1 MRGYGN
7 GGSADLGIC
16 ANPFGSEEIFLD
28 RYFGGWL
35 ESRDSRE
42 SSIALASLRRVIVDG
57 IRSHVKSL
65 SSAELAPGD
74 SLSKR
79 RSGK

>member
-1 MRGYGN
+1 MRRYGN
-7 GGSADLGIC
+7 GGRADLGIC
-16 ANPFGSEEIFLD
+16 ANPFGSEGIFLD

-42 SSIALASLRRVIVDG
+42 SSIALESLRPVITDG

-65 SSAELAPGD
+65 SSAELGLGD
-74 SLSKR
+74 SLHKR